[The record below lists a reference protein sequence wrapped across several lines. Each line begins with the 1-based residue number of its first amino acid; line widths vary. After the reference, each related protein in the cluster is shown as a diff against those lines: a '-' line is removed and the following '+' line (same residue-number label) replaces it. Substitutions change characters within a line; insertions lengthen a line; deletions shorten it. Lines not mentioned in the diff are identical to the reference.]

1 MKGKIVHVEIPAEDT
16 QRAMQFWGEL
26 AGWQFKNYAE
36 GAEGAPEYNMFEGEP
51 GGAIYPSREGEKGIV
66 VYFEVDDIDAELGRI
81 RDLGG
86 SAEEK
91 MPVPTMGWFS
101 PAQDTEG
108 NKFSVWQADENAPVP
123 EGMGAQSA
131 SS

>member
-1 MKGKIVHVEIPAEDT
+1 MKGKIVHVEIPADDT
-16 QRAMQFWGEL
+16 GRAMKFWGAL

-66 VYFEVDDIDAELGRI
+66 VYFEVEDIDAELANI

-86 SAEEK
+86 STEEK
-91 MPVPTMGWFS
+91 MPVPSMGWFA
-101 PAQDTEG
+101 PAKDPEG
-108 NKFSVWQADENAPVP
+108 NEFSVWQGDENAPVP
-123 EGMGAQSA
+123 EGMGSQSA